1 MQKLRG
7 CSSSLLLRVKSNF
20 LDFYSTFN
28 TYKYETKGIDMKK
41 LLLIL
46 FIIPN
51 IAMAD
56 SGGIATFLPYIILFC
71 FGVAFAVFGE
81 KNDTSEVDVDDPESN
96 TSKETEIKA
105 LIEDFKYT
113 RAKAVKAINASYHIT
128 NLMQKKDKLKKG
140 FEFYDDSFYNPNLLQ
155 FTPKEIKDSL
165 FASCKARDFHPPL
178 VKATHQVLHS
188 LAQFMTGVKNKDV
201 VEGILDFP
209 LDEDASSEQ
218 VDEHIEKTANYDTKE
233 YEKYSKRRD
242 KVWSD
247 LSSELD
253 SYVTKKTKKRT

>member
-1 MQKLRG
+1 
-7 CSSSLLLRVKSNF
+7 
-20 LDFYSTFN
+20 
-28 TYKYETKGIDMKK
+28 MKK

-56 SGGIATFLPYIILFC
+56 SGGIVAIIPWIILCSITVGIALF
-71 FGVAFAVFGE
+71 FNKGSE
-81 KNDTSEVDVDDPESN
+81 TSEVDVDVDDPESN

-140 FEFYDDSFYNPNLLQ
+140 VEFYDDSFYNPNLLQ

-218 VDEHIEKTANYDTKE
+218 IDEHIEKTANYDTKE
-233 YEKYSKRRD
+233 YEKHSKRRD

-253 SYVTKKTKKRT
+253 SYVTKKTKKRNQ